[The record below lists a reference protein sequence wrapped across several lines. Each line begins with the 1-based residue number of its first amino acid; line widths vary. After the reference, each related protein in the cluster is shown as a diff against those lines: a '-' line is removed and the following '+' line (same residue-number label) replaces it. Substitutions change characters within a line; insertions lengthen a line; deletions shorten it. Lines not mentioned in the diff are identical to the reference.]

1 MQVGEL
7 FVKLSLDMKDFKKAV
22 DDAGTTLKGTA
33 EKLNGIGKDM
43 TAKITAPIVGIGGL
57 MTKMAVDFD
66 DAMAKVSTIA
76 DTTAVPLNDLKTGIM
91 DLSNQTGISASEI
104 ADNVYNAISAG
115 QSTGDAVAFVE
126 KSSMLAKAGF
136 AEAGQ
141 SLDLLTTIMNS
152 YGLEA
157 SEVNKVSDILIQ
169 TQNKGKTTVGEL
181 STSMGKVIPTAKAF
195 GVGLEQVGAS
205 YAIMTSKGIATA
217 EAGTYVSAMMNEL
230 GKSGTTASKYLQDLS
245 GKSFKELIDSGMSV
259 GDILEMLGKEADD
272 MGVSLAD
279 MFGSAEAGKAALVL
293 LGDGA
298 DTFNASVADMAN
310 STGMTEEAFA
320 KLQTDG
326 EKARI
331 AFNEVKNALI
341 EFGNAIL
348 PALTPIA
355 AVISDLASKFAG
367 LDESTKTTIVVLAGI
382 AAVVGPIIVVVTTVI
397 TKIMALQSLFVAIG
411 PIIAGISAPIAI
423 AIGAVAALIAIGVL
437 LWKNW
442 DEIKAKAQEI
452 WDNIKTKLS
461 KDLDDITTRFAKL
474 KDDIVNKW
482 NEMWENVKTFLANA
496 IQNIVTKIV
505 AFISI
510 FITKWEEMKENVKR
524 KWDEMWKYVI
534 QAISNAWNGIVN
546 ALNAIGSNMSNWF
559 SDLANKARDW
569 GSNMIQGF
577 VDGIRSMIGKVRD
590 VSSQVTRA
598 VGDFIGF
605 NSPSKKGE
613 GRNIVKWGKNMVSG
627 FEDGIIQAMPDLQ
640 KTMSAAIPAMGSI
653 GGSGS
658 VSNSYGGVTVQNMT
672 VRNDGD
678 IDLIAKKLFDL
689 QTKKGRGLGIA

>member
-7 FVKLSLDMKDFKKAV
+7 FVKLSLDMKDFKKAI
-22 DDAGTTLKGTA
+22 DDAGNTLKSTG

-43 TAKITAPIVGIGGL
+43 TAKITAPIVGIGGV

-76 DTTAVPLNDLKTGIM
+76 DTTAVPLSELKDGIM

-115 QSTGDAVAFVE
+115 QSTGDALAFVE
-126 KSSMLAKAGF
+126 KSSALAKAGF

-181 STSMGKVIPTAKAF
+181 SASMGKIIPTAKAANI
-195 GVGLEQVGAS
+195 GLEQLGAT
-205 YAIMTSKGIATA
+205 YAILTAKGIATA
-217 EAGTYVSAMMNEL
+217 EATTYTNAMIGEL
-230 GKSGTTASKYLQDLS
+230 TKSGTKANEALAEMSELS
-245 GKSFKELIDSGMSV
+245 FQELMENG
-259 GDILEMLGKEADD
+259 L
-272 MGVSLAD
+272 SLADVLAMLQKNAEANGLSLTD
-279 MFGSAEAGKAALVL
+279 MFGSAEAGRAALVL

-310 STGMTEEAFA
+310 STGMTEEAFN

-331 AFNEVKNALI
+331 AFNQVKNALI
-341 EFGNAIL
+341 EFGNAIM

-355 AVISDLASKFAG
+355 AVISDLATKFAG
-367 LDESTKTTIVVLAGI
+367 LDDSTKTTIVVIAGLV
-382 AAVVGPIIVVVTTVI
+382 A
-397 TKIMALQSLFVAIG
+397 AIG
-411 PIIAGISAPIAI
+411 PLLVIVTSAISTFAALQALLPVVGTVIAAISAPIAI
-423 AIGAVAALIAIGVL
+423 AIAAVAALIAIGVL

-452 WDNIKTKLS
+452 WGNIKTKLS
-461 KDLDDITTRFAKL
+461 KDLDDVTTRFGKL
-474 KDDIVNKW
+474 KDDIVAKW
-482 NEMWENVKTFLANA
+482 NEMWENVKTFLTNA
-496 IQNIVTKIV
+496 VQSILAGIVSFVST
-505 AFISI
+505 
-510 FITKWEEMKENVKR
+510 FITKWEDMKENVKR
-524 KWDEMWKYVI
+524 KWDEMWRNVI
-534 QAISNAWNGIVN
+534 QAVTNAWNGIVN
-546 ALNAIGSNMSNWF
+546 ALNTIGSNMFNWF
-559 SDLANKARDW
+559 ADLANKAKNW

-577 VDGIRSMIGKVRD
+577 VDGISSMIGSVRSA
-590 VSSQVTRA
+590 VSNVMNAAS
-598 VGDFIGF
+598 DFIGF
-605 NSPSKKGE
+605 SSPSKKGE
-613 GRNIVKWGKNMVSG
+613 GRNIVKWGRNMVSG

-640 KTMSAAIPAMGSI
+640 KTMSAAIPVMGSI
-653 GGSGS
+653 GGNGT
-658 VSNSYGGVTVQNMT
+658 VSNNYGGVTVQNMT
-672 VRNDGD
+672 VRNDSD
-678 IDLIAKKLFDL
+678 IDMIAKKLYDL
-689 QTKKGRGLGIA
+689 QTRKGRGLGMA

>member
-7 FVKLSLDMKDFKKAV
+7 FVKLSLDMNNFKTQLDNAGVSLKSASDKMKSIGQTMSLAVTAPILGAGAASFKMAADFNDALGATDQIFRDASGTMKEWAGGLETYYGIAEGKALEYSNMMGTMLMNIGGQTEAEAAKQSQTLV
-22 DDAGTTLKGTA
+22 QLAGDLTAMFGGTTESAVQALTGALKGNNTMLDNYGISA
-33 EKLNGIGKDM
+33 TEAQIQSKALELGLIAEGESMDAASKQAATLALIMEQTSAAQGQASREAEGASGQMRTFSTEMQNLGKQLGEILLPMITPIIEKLNE
-43 TAKITAPIVGIGGL
+43 
-57 MTKMAVDFD
+57 MAQKF
-66 DAMAKVSTIA
+66 
-76 DTTAVPLNDLKTGIM
+76 
-91 DLSNQTGISASEI
+91 Q
-104 ADNVYNAISAG
+104 
-115 QSTGDAVAFVE
+115 
-126 KSSMLAKAGF
+126 
-136 AEAGQ
+136 
-141 SLDLLTTIMNS
+141 
-152 YGLEA
+152 
-157 SEVNKVSDILIQ
+157 
-169 TQNKGKTTVGEL
+169 EL
-181 STSMGKVIPTAKAF
+181 SPETQKTIIVI
-195 GVGLEQVGAS
+195 
-205 YAIMTSKGIATA
+205 
-217 EAGTYVSAMMNEL
+217 
-230 GKSGTTASKYLQDLS
+230 
-245 GKSFKELIDSGMSV
+245 
-259 GDILEMLGKEADD
+259 
-272 MGVSLAD
+272 
-279 MFGSAEAGKAALVL
+279 
-293 LGDGA
+293 
-298 DTFNASVADMAN
+298 
-310 STGMTEEAFA
+310 
-320 KLQTDG
+320 
-326 EKARI
+326 
-331 AFNEVKNALI
+331 
-341 EFGNAIL
+341 
-348 PALTPIA
+348 
-355 AVISDLASKFAG
+355 
-367 LDESTKTTIVVLAGI
+367 AGI
-382 AAVVGPIIVVVTTVI
+382 AA
-397 TKIMALQSLFVAIG
+397 AIG
-411 PIIAGISAPIAI
+411 PLLVVLGTLGSAIAGISAAMPVMGTVIAGISAPIAI
-423 AIGAVAALIAIGVL
+423 AIAAVVALIAIGVA

-496 IQNIVTKIV
+496 IQSIVTKIV